1 MAIEDCEALF
11 LVFGGLT
18 GLTIDVWETLFL
30 ALGEVEDLEDLDTLF
45 LGVMILLSSFSSSS
59 GLTATESS
67 SDFLGKLAS
76 LSLLCLL
83 GRSRGVV
90 SASTVFVTLLFILLV
105 AVINGVLTW
114 ILFSI

>member
-30 ALGEVEDLEDLDTLF
+30 ALGDVFEDLDTLF
-45 LGVMILLSSFSSSS
+45 LVERVLTWGGETAIEDCEALFLVFG
-59 GLTATESS
+59 GLTIDVSET
-67 SDFLGKLAS
+67 LL
-76 LSLLCLL
+76 LLCLL

-90 SASTVFVTLLFILLV
+90 SASIVVVTRLFILLV
-105 AVINGVLTW
+105 
-114 ILFSI
+114 